1 MLVYN
6 FCWTVTCSVFVFR
19 RICVMLVIVFAGL
32 WTVICSVF
40 RWVCIMLVYSFYWTV
55 VCFQMGLCNAG
66 L

>member
-1 MLVYN
+1 
-6 FCWTVTCSVFVFR
+6 
-19 RICVMLVIVFAGL
+19 MLVIFFAGL